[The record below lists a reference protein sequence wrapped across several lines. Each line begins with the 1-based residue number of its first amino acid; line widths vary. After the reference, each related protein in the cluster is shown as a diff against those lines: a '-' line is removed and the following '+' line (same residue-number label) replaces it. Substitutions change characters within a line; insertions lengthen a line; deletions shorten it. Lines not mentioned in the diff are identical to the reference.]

1 MQMTQ
6 ANTACKQ
13 FEPNNTE
20 IFKLKQELSELEAD
34 RSTVQDDLLYLLG
47 KNLTRLLKIPLPVS
61 SELGKGIAYCVPVI
75 NQDSTP
81 GFETYIWDDHENDYN
96 YLQAGL
102 IHLTAR
108 NAIAH
113 ANMWLAMSKFSEIS

>member
-1 MQMTQ
+1 MTQ
-6 ANTACKQ
+6 SNAACKQ
-13 FEPNNTE
+13 FDPNNTK
-20 IFKLKQELSELEAD
+20 IFKLKQELSNLEAGQSD
-34 RSTVQDDLLYLLG
+34 MQDKLLCLLG
-47 KNLTRLLKIPLPVS
+47 KNLTHLMMTPPPVS
-61 SELGKGIAYCVPVI
+61 SELEKGIAYCVPVI
-75 NQDSTP
+75 NQDSTL
-81 GFETYIWDDHENDYN
+81 GFETYIWEDHENDYT